1 MARDFE
7 DIHDLGDLTDGE
19 LRDVVRERLSA
30 HNGLDI
36 DDLTITVQQGHV
48 ILAGRV
54 GTDGERQMAEQV
66 VSDGLGIQD
75 YQNDIF
81 VDPTRRAESPED
93 IDEHLEDDDR
103 REGLV
108 LGDRPVGLS
117 PEAEHLADDPDEYL
131 FGTSDVHKATRDG
144 TPWIP
149 PEGPIPEGPTA
160 GGEFGEDH

>member
-7 DIHDLGDLTDGE
+7 DIHDIGDLTDGE

-36 DDLTITVQQGHV
+36 AELTVTVQQGHV

-66 VSDGLGIQD
+66 VADGLGISD

-81 VDPTRRAESPED
+81 VDPMRRALSPED
-93 IDEHLEDDDR
+93 MDEHLEEDDR
-103 REGLV
+103 TEGLV

-131 FGTSDVHKATRDG
+131 FGTSDVHKATRDAA
-144 TPWIP
+144 PWIP
-149 PEGPIPEGPTA
+149 PEGPVPEGPTP